1 MTPAFRSFSKKQ
13 TAVLTWWHPLSP
25 FGDRDAVICDGAVRS
40 GKTTCMALSF
50 VLWAFHA
57 FGGGT
62 FALCGKTIQSLR
74 RNLLEPLLPL
84 LLQLGFSAEEKVSQN
99 RLTLSFGGKTN
110 RFYLFGGRDEGS
122 AALIQGMTLCGV
134 LFDEAAL
141 MPRSFVEQAL
151 ARCSAEGAKFWFNCN
166 PEHPQHWFYREW
178 ICKAAQRNCLYLHFT
193 MRDNPSLSERVIR
206 RYESLYTGAF
216 YDRFVRGLW
225 VAAEGLVYPEAAS
238 GAYTKDPPDTSAERW
253 CVSCDYG
260 TVNPMSMGL
269 WGKFGSAWYRV
280 QEVYFD
286 SKTEG
291 RQKTDE
297 EYYDDLCALTA
308 GKQIDCVTV
317 DPSAASFLAC
327 LRSHGHF
334 TVLPAVN
341 EVLPGI
347 RRVHEAFR
355 QHKLFISPSC
365 EATLREFSLYRWD
378 QNEAKDAVVKA
389 HDHAMDDIRYFV
401 STILCRPRDALP
413 VAFAVDR
420 ENGEPCRKERF
431 LG

>member
-1 MTPAFRSFSKKQ
+1 MIPAFRSFSKKQ

-25 FGDRDAVICDGAVRS
+25 FSGCDAIICDGAVRS

-50 VLWAFHA
+50 VLWAFFRFNDGA
-57 FGGGT
+57 
-62 FALCGKTIQSLR
+62 FALCGKSIQSLR
-74 RNLLEPLLPL
+74 RNMIRPLLDL
-84 LLQLGFSAEEKVSQN
+84 LRQLGFAVQDTVSQN
-99 RLTLSFGGKTN
+99 RLILSFGGRQN
-110 RFYLFGGRDEGS
+110 VFYLFGGYSEGS
-122 AALIQGMTLCGV
+122 AALIQGITLCGV

-166 PEHPQHWFYREW
+166 PAHPQHWFYQEW

-193 MRDNPSLSERVIR
+193 MRDNPSLSEQVIR

-225 VAAEGLVYPEAAS
+225 VAAEGLVYPEAAA
-238 GAYTKDPPDTSAERW
+238 GAFTKTPPDGPAERW
-253 CVSCDYG
+253 CISCDYG

-269 WGKFGSAWYRV
+269 WGKFGDAWYRV
-280 QEVYFD
+280 QEIYYD
-286 SKTEG
+286 SKAEG

-297 EYYDDLCALTA
+297 EYYDDLCALA
-308 GKQIDCVTV
+308 GVRTIDCVTV

-327 LRSHGHF
+327 LRRHKRFS
-334 TVLPAVN
+334 VLPARN

-355 QHKLFISPSC
+355 QKKLFISPDC
-365 EATLREFSLYRWD
+365 KAALREFSLYRWD
-378 QNEAKDAVVKA
+378 ENEAKDAVIKA
-389 HDHAMDDIRYFV
+389 NDHAMDDIRYFV
-401 STILCRPRDALP
+401 STVLDRPQDSGCI
-413 VAFAVDR
+413 AFAVAR
-420 ENGEPCRKERF
+420 ENSEPPKK
-431 LG
+431 GD

>member
-13 TAVLTWWHPLSP
+13 TVVLSWWHPLSP
-25 FGDRDAVICDGAVRS
+25 FSDRDAIICDGAVRS

-50 VLWAFHA
+50 VLWAFHQ
-57 FGGGT
+57 FQEGT

-84 LLQLGFSAEEKVSQN
+84 LRQLGFSVEERVSQN
-99 RLTLSFGGKTN
+99 RLTLSFGGRTN
-110 RFYLFGGRDEGS
+110 RFYLFGGRDESS

-151 ARCSAEGAKFWFNCN
+151 ARCSAEGTKFWFNCN

-178 ICKAAQRNCLYLHFT
+178 ICRAAQRNCLYLHFL

-225 VAAEGLVYPEAAS
+225 VEAEGLVYPEAAA
-238 GAYTKDPPDTSAERW
+238 GAFTKEPPAEQAERW

-280 QEVYFD
+280 KEVYYD
-286 SKTEG
+286 SKAEG

-297 EYYDDLCALTA
+297 EYYEDLCALTA
-308 GKQIDCVTV
+308 GKPVDCVTV
-317 DPSAASFLAC
+317 DPSASSFLAC
-327 LRSHGHF
+327 LKKHGAF
-334 TVLPAVN
+334 PVLPAVN

-347 RRVHEAFR
+347 RRVHEACR
-355 QHKLFISPSC
+355 QKKLFIAPAC
-365 EATLREFSLYRWD
+365 KAALREFSLYRWD

-389 HDHAMDDIRYFV
+389 NDHAMDDIRYFV
-401 STILCRPRDALP
+401 STILCRPRDDLPIAL
-413 VAFAVDR
+413 AVDR
-420 ENGEPCRKERF
+420 TNS
-431 LG
+431 